1 MRRNRYYVVNKVAQW
16 NSNGHD
22 ISHMDPASMLMP
34 EEISVQLGARAKA
47 LRLLAGWKRTTLAAR
62 AGVTVASLKRFE
74 QTGKSSL
81 ALVLRVALSLGR
93 LEEFSD
99 LLKAPPARSLDELEQ
114 RLAQPVRKR
123 GAK

>member
-1 MRRNRYYVVNKVAQW
+1 
-16 NSNGHD
+16 
-22 ISHMDPASMLMP
+22 MDPISVPMP
-34 EEISVQLGARAKA
+34 EEISVQLGARMKT

-93 LEEFSD
+93 LEEFSG
-99 LLKAPPARSLDELEQ
+99 LLKTSPARSLDALEE
-114 RLAQPVRKR
+114 RLAQPIRKR

>member
-1 MRRNRYYVVNKVAQW
+1 
-16 NSNGHD
+16 
-22 ISHMDPASMLMP
+22 MDPVSVMMP
-34 EEISVQLGARAKA
+34 EEMSAQLGTRAKN

-74 QTGKSSL
+74 CTGKASL

-93 LEEFSD
+93 LEEFAG
-99 LLKAPPARSLDELEQ
+99 LLKSPRARNIDELEQ
-114 RLAQPVRKR
+114 QLAQPVRKR